1 MIYIGSFLHTTNQQE
16 ESEADRRHG
25 EFNLLIDAESREAA
39 LHLFRERI
47 DHFRKT
53 TALFEGECRI
63 FLSRL
68 LEFDEISKAN
78 AILTNYK
85 SMAGDP
91 LMPYIG
97 CSYPSEDT
105 DGCRIINWNDNTPEI
120 DGRDGQLFMKFEA
133 LKQGAVHE

>member
-39 LHLFRERI
+39 LYLFRERI
-47 DHFRKT
+47 EHFRKT
-53 TALFEGECRI
+53 TAFFEGECRI

-68 LEFDEISKAN
+68 LEFDEISKAH

>member
-25 EFNLLIDAESREAA
+25 EFNLLVNAENREAA
-39 LHLFRERI
+39 LQLFRARI
-47 DHFRKT
+47 HHFRKNT
-53 TALFEGECRI
+53 DLFEGECRV

-68 LEFDEISKAN
+68 LEFDEISRGQ

-97 CSYPSEDT
+97 CAHPSEAS
-105 DGCRIINWNDNTPEI
+105 DGCRIIDWNDNTPEI
-120 DGRDGQLFMKFEA
+120 DGRDGQLFLKFEA
-133 LKQGAVHE
+133 DHQGVRDE